1 MDFKDQRTRL
11 IQNLRSRDKEISNRV
26 LDAMGQ
32 VPRHQFIPENERKN
46 AYVDHPLS
54 IGSGQ
59 TISAPH
65 MVAIMCSLLDLR
77 PGQKVLEVGCG
88 MGYHA
93 AVMAQLIRPGGHV
106 YAVERIEVLG
116 KSAKKNLL
124 ESGIEDVTVVIEDGS
139 QGLPRQAPFDR
150 ISVACT
156 APEIPDILIEQLTP
170 GGKMVIP
177 VGQYMQEL
185 YLVTRSNGI
194 IKEKKGG
201 VIFVPLIGKYGFS

>member
-11 IQNLRSRDKEISNRV
+11 IRNLKSRNEEISNRV
-26 LDAMGQ
+26 IDAMEL
-32 VPRHQFIPENERKN
+32 VPRHLFVPENERIN
-46 AYVDHPLS
+46 AYVDRPLS

-65 MVAIMCSLLDLR
+65 MVAIMCSLLDLH
-77 PGQKVLEVGCG
+77 PGHRVLEVGCG

-93 AVMAQLIRPGGHV
+93 AVMSQLVRPGGHV
-106 YAVERIEVLG
+106 YAVERIKILG
-116 KSAKKNLL
+116 ESAKKNLL
-124 ESGIEDVTVVIEDGS
+124 ESGYEDVTVVIEDGS
-139 QGLPRQAPFDR
+139 QGLPQQAPFDR

-156 APEIPDILIEQLTP
+156 APEIPDILIEQLTQ

-194 IKEKKGG
+194 TKEKKGG

>member
-11 IQNLRSRDKEISNRV
+11 IRNLKSINEEISNRV
-26 LDAMGQ
+26 IDAMEL
-32 VPRHQFIPENERKN
+32 VPRHLFVPENERIN
-46 AYVDHPLS
+46 AYVDRPLS

-65 MVAIMCSLLDLR
+65 MVAIMCSLLDLH
-77 PGQKVLEVGCG
+77 PGHRVLEVGCG

-93 AVMAQLIRPGGHV
+93 AVMSQLVRPGGHV
-106 YAVERIEVLG
+106 YAVERIKILG
-116 KSAKKNLL
+116 ESAKKNLL
-124 ESGIEDVTVVIEDGS
+124 ESGYENVTVVIEDGS
-139 QGLPRQAPFDR
+139 QGLPQQAPFDR

-156 APEIPDILIEQLTP
+156 APEIPDILIEQLTQ

-177 VGQYMQEL
+177 VGQHMQEL

-201 VIFVPLIGKYGFS
+201 VIFVPLIGKYGF

>member
-11 IQNLRSRDKEISNRV
+11 IRNLKSRNEEISNRV
-26 LDAMGQ
+26 IDAMEL
-32 VPRHQFIPENERKN
+32 VPRHLFVPENERIN
-46 AYVDHPLS
+46 AYVDRPLS

-77 PGQKVLEVGCG
+77 PGHRVLEVGCG

-93 AVMAQLIRPGGHV
+93 AVMSQLVRPGGHV
-106 YAVERIEVLG
+106 YAVERIKILG
-116 KSAKKNLL
+116 ESAKKNLL
-124 ESGIEDVTVVIEDGS
+124 ESGYEDVTVMIEDGS
-139 QGLPRQAPFDR
+139 QGLPQQAPFDR

-156 APEIPDILIEQLTP
+156 APEIPDILIEQLTQ

-194 IKEKKGG
+194 TKEKKGG
-201 VIFVPLIGKYGFS
+201 VIFVPLIGKYGF

>member
-11 IQNLRSRDKEISNRV
+11 IRNLKSRNEEISNRV
-26 LDAMGQ
+26 IDAMEL
-32 VPRHQFIPENERKN
+32 VPRHLFVPENGRIN
-46 AYVDHPLS
+46 AYVDRPLS

-77 PGQKVLEVGCG
+77 PGHRVLEVGCG

-93 AVMAQLIRPGGHV
+93 AVMSQLVRPGGHV
-106 YAVERIEVLG
+106 YAVERIKILG
-116 KSAKKNLL
+116 ESAKKNLL
-124 ESGIEDVTVVIEDGS
+124 ESGYEDVTVVIEDGS
-139 QGLPRQAPFDR
+139 QGLPQQAPFDR

-156 APEIPDILIEQLTP
+156 APEIPDILIEQLTQ

-177 VGQYMQEL
+177 VGQHMQEL

>member
-11 IQNLRSRDKEISNRV
+11 IQNLRSREKEISNRV
-26 LDAMGQ
+26 LDAMEQ
-32 VPRHQFIPENERKN
+32 VPRHLFIPEKERKN
-46 AYVDHPLS
+46 AYADHPLS

-156 APEIPDILIEQLTP
+156 APEIPDILIEQLTS

>member
-11 IQNLRSRDKEISNRV
+11 IRNLKSINEEISNRV
-26 LDAMGQ
+26 IDAMEL
-32 VPRHQFIPENERKN
+32 VPRHLFIPENERIN
-46 AYVDHPLS
+46 AYVDRPLS

-65 MVAIMCSLLDLR
+65 MVAIMCSLLDLH
-77 PGQKVLEVGCG
+77 PGHRVLEVGCG

-93 AVMAQLIRPGGHV
+93 AVMSQLVRPGGHV
-106 YAVERIEVLG
+106 YAVERIKILG
-116 KSAKKNLL
+116 ESAKKNLL
-124 ESGIEDVTVVIEDGS
+124 ESGYENVTVVIEDGS
-139 QGLPRQAPFDR
+139 QGLPQQAPFDR

-156 APEIPDILIEQLTP
+156 APEIPDILIEQLTQ

-177 VGQYMQEL
+177 VGQHMQEL

-201 VIFVPLIGKYGFS
+201 VIFVPLIGKYGF

>member
-11 IQNLRSRDKEISNRV
+11 IRNLKSRNEEISNRV
-26 LDAMGQ
+26 IDAMEL
-32 VPRHQFIPENERKN
+32 VPRHLFVPENERIN
-46 AYVDHPLS
+46 AYADRPLP

-77 PGQKVLEVGCG
+77 PGHRVLEVGCG

-93 AVMAQLIRPGGHV
+93 AVMSQLVRPGGHV
-106 YAVERIEVLG
+106 YAVERIKILG
-116 KSAKKNLL
+116 ESAKKNLL
-124 ESGIEDVTVVIEDGS
+124 ESGYEDVTVVIEDGS
-139 QGLPRQAPFDR
+139 QGLPQQAPFDR

-156 APEIPDILIEQLTP
+156 APEIPDILIEQLTQ

-185 YLVTRSNGI
+185 YLITRSNGI

-201 VIFVPLIGKYGFS
+201 VIFVPLIGKYGF

>member
-11 IQNLRSRDKEISNRV
+11 IRNLKSRNEEISNRV
-26 LDAMGQ
+26 IDAMEL
-32 VPRHQFIPENERKN
+32 VPRHLFVPENERIN
-46 AYVDHPLS
+46 AYADRPLP

-77 PGQKVLEVGCG
+77 PGHRVLEVGCG

-93 AVMAQLIRPGGHV
+93 AVMSQLVRPGGHV
-106 YAVERIEVLG
+106 YAVERIKILG
-116 KSAKKNLL
+116 ESAKKNLL
-124 ESGIEDVTVVIEDGS
+124 ESGYEDVTVMIEDGS
-139 QGLPRQAPFDR
+139 QGLPQQAPFDR

-156 APEIPDILIEQLTP
+156 APEIPDILIEQLTQ

-194 IKEKKGG
+194 TKEKKGG
-201 VIFVPLIGKYGFS
+201 VIFVPLIGKYGF

>member
-11 IQNLRSRDKEISNRV
+11 IRNLKSINEEISNRV
-26 LDAMGQ
+26 IDAMEL
-32 VPRHQFIPENERKN
+32 VPRHLFVPENECIN
-46 AYVDHPLS
+46 AYVDRPLS

-65 MVAIMCSLLDLR
+65 MVAIMCSLLDLH
-77 PGQKVLEVGCG
+77 PGHRVLEVGCG

-93 AVMAQLIRPGGHV
+93 AVMSQLVRPGGHV
-106 YAVERIEVLG
+106 YAVERIKILG
-116 KSAKKNLL
+116 ESAKKNLL
-124 ESGIEDVTVVIEDGS
+124 ESGYENVTVVIEDGS
-139 QGLPRQAPFDR
+139 QGLPQQAPFDR

-156 APEIPDILIEQLTP
+156 APEIPDILIEQLTQ

-177 VGQYMQEL
+177 VGQHMQEL

-201 VIFVPLIGKYGFS
+201 VIFVPLIGKYGF